1 MTIDI
6 PMTKLTKNYTIGVD
20 IGGTKMS
27 AVLFDGDK
35 VIADYVLATPKDNLE
50 HFMIMLKALVEPLQD
65 KAKAAGVAVKGIGVG
80 VAAMLDFTENKVAEA
95 PNLPLLNNIKLSE
108 NLAARLGVEQ
118 IKIDNDAHCFLR
130 AEMKF
135 GAGKKYKNAF
145 GITVGTGIGGAWWS
159 GGQIYQGAHG
169 SATEVGWLTVD
180 FKAGISLEQAYH
192 KLMQNSPAALAEEAY
207 RGDVLAQKSY
217 DEFGHYLGIS
227 LANVVNLIDPELI
240 IVGGGVIE
248 SSDLFL
254 SRTKKI
260 MRQYIKSPEAKVV
273 KIVKGKLGANAGAIG
288 AALLIS

>member
-1 MTIDI
+1 
-6 PMTKLTKNYTIGVD
+6 MTKSIKNYTIGVD

-27 AVLFDGDK
+27 AVLFDGEK
-35 VIADYVLATPKDNLE
+35 VIADYVLATPKDDLE
-50 HFMIMLKALVEPLQD
+50 HFMIMLKALVEPLMD
-65 KAKAAGVAVKGIGVG
+65 KAKAGGGVIKGLGVG
-80 VAAMLDFTENKVAEA
+80 IAAMLDYKENKIVEA
-95 PNLPLLNNIKLSE
+95 PNLPLLNGLKLPE
-108 NLAARLGVEQ
+108 NLAAKLGIEQ

-135 GAGKKYKNAF
+135 GAGKKHTNVF
-145 GITVGTGIGGAWWS
+145 GITVGTGIGGSWWRN
-159 GGQIYQGAHG
+159 GEIYRGAHG
-169 SATEVGWLTVD
+169 SATEAGWLTVD
-180 FKAGISLEQAYH
+180 FKEGMKLEEAYH
-192 KLMQNSPAALAEEAY
+192 KLMQDSPAALADEAY
-207 RGDVLAQKSY
+207 HGDILAEKSY

-227 LANVVNLIDPELI
+227 LANVVNLLDPEII
-240 IVGGGVIE
+240 IVGGGVVE